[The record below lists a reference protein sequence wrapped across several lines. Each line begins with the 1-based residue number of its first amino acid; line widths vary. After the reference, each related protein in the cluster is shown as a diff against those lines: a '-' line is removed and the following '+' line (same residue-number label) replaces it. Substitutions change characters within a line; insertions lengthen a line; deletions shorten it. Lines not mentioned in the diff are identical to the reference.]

1 MALEKSTKTL
11 ILLHEI
17 LQISLMALGP
27 SHLHV

>member
-17 LQISLMALGP
+17 LQSALW
-27 SHLHV
+27 L